1 MTHRMCYKD
10 AVRQVKEDLEQVVPM
25 MMKKSKPKVV
35 AEKAGKGRRTR
46 GHLNRPKQEL
56 NRPKQEHV
64 IYSGFKLGDF
74 IKKEKIVSSKKE
86 GSVSTKKIFK
96 EKKSTERVPN
106 IAKRSNFAKEN
117 KDNLLNSAPKKTN
130 FYEEN
135 KDKLFSTAPKK
146 ANFDKENK
154 DKLFSTAPKKTNFY
168 EENKDK
174 LFSTAPKKA
183 NFDKENKNK
192 LFSTAPKK
200 ANFNKENKDK
210 LFSTAPKKANF
221 DKENKDKLFSTAPKK
236 TNFYEENKDKLLN
249 SAPKKAN
256 FDKENK
262 DKLSKNSSK
271 KNKKQADYVPK
282 LFGGWGGRTGGRD
295 EMVTVSND
303 NRPVF
308 MEMNS
313 NVSIQKK
320 ATERRPCSLKEDCP
334 AFKRH
339 LASEQEKIDM
349 VPTKKENNVKTS
361 VLTKANTKNQNKKDC
376 MISEKGKEVLSKKGR
391 RAPAEQSQEHV
402 KIHLDDES
410 YFLAEV
416 QLVKVESLVKL
427 RQKKLS
433 SLKKE
438 FEDLVLEQLMRPP
451 IIPNSQ
457 DVKEDQKEQVCKV
470 KREEETNAG
479 QTSKNVTVGGKGKG
493 GRSRPCLAKR
503 STS

>member
-200 ANFNKENKDK
+200 ANF
-210 LFSTAPKKANF
+210 
-221 DKENKDKLFSTAPKK
+221 
-236 TNFYEENKDKLLN
+236 
-249 SAPKKAN
+249 
-256 FDKENK
+256 DKENK

-320 ATERRPCSLKEDCP
+320 ATERRPCSLKEDYP

-349 VPTKKENNVKTS
+349 VPTKKENNVKPS
-361 VLTKANTKNQNKKDC
+361 VLTKANTKNPNKEDC

-479 QTSKNVTVGGKGKG
+479 LTSKNVTVGGKGKG

>member
-200 ANFNKENKDK
+200 ANF
-210 LFSTAPKKANF
+210 
-221 DKENKDKLFSTAPKK
+221 
-236 TNFYEENKDKLLN
+236 
-249 SAPKKAN
+249 
-256 FDKENK
+256 DKENK

-320 ATERRPCSLKEDCP
+320 ATERRPCSLKEDYP

-349 VPTKKENNVKTS
+349 VPTKKENNVKPS
-361 VLTKANTKNQNKKDC
+361 VLTKANTKNQNKEDC
-376 MISEKGKEVLSKKGR
+376 IISEKGKEVLSKKGR

>member
-1 MTHRMCYKD
+1 MTHRMRYKD

-25 MMKKSKPKVV
+25 MMKKSKPKVE
-35 AEKAGKGRRTR
+35 AEKAWKGRRTR

-200 ANFNKENKDK
+200 ANF
-210 LFSTAPKKANF
+210 
-221 DKENKDKLFSTAPKK
+221 
-236 TNFYEENKDKLLN
+236 
-249 SAPKKAN
+249 
-256 FDKENK
+256 DKENK

-320 ATERRPCSLKEDCP
+320 ATERRPCSLKEDYP

-349 VPTKKENNVKTS
+349 VPTKKENNVKPS
-361 VLTKANTKNQNKKDC
+361 VLTKANTKNPNKEDC

-493 GRSRPCLAKR
+493 GRIRPCLAKR